1 MDELADAVK
10 KTLIQTINTPLF
22 GFIVLSWLGF
32 NWDSL
37 LIVLMGSGE
46 LQDRIIKV
54 KSEPC
59 IFWYSVVAPILL
71 GFIIAVLFPYASHA
85 VSFFQRC
92 AQKIA
97 DGNDIKRAKS
107 ESEAREIIA
116 EYTAKA
122 DSALAYQTSLFAK
135 RNAEEELK
143 VTKVTHDI
151 ESIKKSYEEAEE
163 QFNILSSKLELAE
176 GKLNEIE
183 GEINS
188 KSDALKDLVDELGPY
203 EKIKNKIEEDKNR
216 LMDTMATIDRSVSS
230 IFREISKFGYR
241 VHFDDDQ
248 TPDYDP
254 TKATK
259 ITDEEARSAFRVIGH
274 AARVIDE
281 FMPGTGY
288 RIKEPRG

>member
-10 KTLIQTINTPLF
+10 KTLIQRINTPLF
-22 GFIVLSWLGF
+22 GFVVLSWLGF

-54 KSEPC
+54 KSEPY
-59 IFWYSVVAPILL
+59 IFWYSVVAPVLF

-85 VSFFQRC
+85 VSFFQRG
-92 AQKIA
+92 AQKFA
-97 DGNDIKRAKS
+97 DSNDIKRAKS
-107 ESEAREIIA
+107 ESEAREVIA

-143 VTKVTHDI
+143 VTKVTHDV
-151 ESIKKSYEEAEE
+151 ESIKKSYEEVEG
-163 QFNILSSKLELAE
+163 QFNDLRLKLELAE
-176 GKLNEIE
+176 EKLYEIENEIK
-183 GEINS
+183 S
-188 KSDALKDLVDELGPY
+188 KADALKNLVDELGPY
-203 EKIKNKIEEDKNR
+203 ERIKKENEEKQNR
-216 LMDTMATIDRSVSS
+216 LMDTMAVIDRSISS
-230 IFREISKFGYR
+230 IFKETSKFGYR
-241 VHFDDDQ
+241 INCDDEY

-254 TKATK
+254 TKVAK
-259 ITDEEARSAFRVIGH
+259 ITDEEARSAFRVISQ